1 MPTLF
6 DFARDELTMT
16 LNASDRYGE
25 YFELAAEA
33 SINFSNLVHINTVG
47 IEVFLRFHTQAK
59 KHHTLSLLS
68 TVRQHRVQAKQ
79 CLRVFVESIAH
90 MAYALE
96 HKDEALYF
104 DRSKDMPEAQAKVS
118 NRAYKWLKQNYA
130 DASKAL
136 KEVKDE
142 INAQTA
148 HANLATSVN
157 NFSVR
162 NRSLHMPF
170 FDLDDDDRVK
180 VDLWQCA
187 KVALVATDLIMTVRE
202 TSGGFIPQEVV
213 RDRHPVLAQTCDAL
227 LSKLI
232 ATTRFKAAA
241 DALNE

>member
-16 LNASDRYGE
+16 LDASDRYGE

-33 SINFSNLVHINTVG
+33 SINFSNLIQINTVG

-68 TVRQHRVQAKQ
+68 TIRQHRVQAKQ

-90 MAYALE
+90 MAYALA
-96 HKDEALYF
+96 HKDETLYF
-104 DRSKDMPEAQAKVS
+104 DRGKGVPEASAKVS
-118 NRAYKWLKQNYA
+118 SRAYKWLEKLYPG
-130 DASKAL
+130 ASKAL

-148 HANLATSVN
+148 HANLATSVH
-157 NFSVR
+157 NFTVR
-162 NRSLHMPF
+162 DSSLHMPF

-180 VDLWQCA
+180 VDLWQCG
-187 KVALVATDLIMTVRE
+187 KIALVATDLIMTVRE
-202 TSGGFIPQEVV
+202 ASGGFIPQSVV
-213 RDRHPVLAQTCDAL
+213 SERHPILAATCDAL
-227 LSKLI
+227 LPKLI
-232 ATTRFKAAA
+232 ATTRFSAAA